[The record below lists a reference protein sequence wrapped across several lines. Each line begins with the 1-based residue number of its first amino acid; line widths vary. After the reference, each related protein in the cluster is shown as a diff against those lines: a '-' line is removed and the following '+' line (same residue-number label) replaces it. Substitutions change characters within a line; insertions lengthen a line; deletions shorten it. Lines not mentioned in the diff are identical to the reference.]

1 MSRAMGVLLA
11 VALAALAGWAAG
23 RGQTGLAGLTGLA
36 ALALLARAGWLWL
49 RRRWGLAA
57 LQHGLERLAQGQ
69 PSARLHQPADPALAP
84 LYAAFN
90 RLAARLQQQ
99 RAQSA
104 AEQAQ
109 LQAVLE
115 HMADGV
121 LIVDDQGRV
130 QRLNPAAARLLRL
143 SRETAQGRPFSQ
155 AVWDHRLIEAW
166 RACRD
171 QGHEQVLLLEREGQ
185 TFVHAIFTPLGGTD
199 PGRPCLVILQ
209 DLSRIRRLETVR
221 RDFIAN
227 LSHELRTP
235 LTGLK
240 VLVETLLDLGPSR
253 PEDAARLLLR
263 MDEQVDYLA
272 RLVQDLLDLSRLE
285 AGPARLQLQPMPPAQ
300 VLALAERLR
309 PQAERK
315 GVALEVR
322 SPEPHLPV
330 VLADPDRIA
339 QVVGNLVHNAI
350 KFTPPG
356 GRVTLGAEADG
367 EGVRFVVADTGVGIA
382 AEDLPRVFER
392 FYKGDRA
399 RRSQGSGLGLA
410 IAKHLVEAHGGRI
423 GVESRPGQGS
433 RFWFWLPTAL
443 TER

>member
-1 MSRAMGVLLA
+1 MSRAVGVLLA
-11 VALAALAGWAAG
+11 VALAALAGWAAA
-23 RGQTGLAGLTGLA
+23 RAQTGLAGLAGGA

-49 RRRWGLAA
+49 RHRRGLTA

-69 PSARLHQPADPALAP
+69 PSARLHQPADARLAP

-90 RLAARLQQQ
+90 RLAAGLQQQ

-104 AEQAQ
+104 AGQAQ

-121 LIVDDQGRV
+121 LIVDGQGRV

-143 SRETAQGRPFSQ
+143 ARETAQGRPFSQ
-155 AVWDHRLIEAW
+155 VVWDHRLIEAW

-171 QGHEQVLLLEREGQ
+171 QGREQVHLLEKGGQ

-199 PGRPCLVILQ
+199 AGRACLVILQ

-235 LTGLK
+235 LAGLK
-240 VLVETLLDLGPSR
+240 VLVETLLDLGSAR
-253 PEDAARLLLR
+253 TTDAARLLQR

-285 AGPARLQLQPMPPAQ
+285 AGPARLQLQPLPPAQ

-315 GVALEVR
+315 GVALEIR
-322 SPEPHLPV
+322 PPAARLPA

-356 GRVTLGAEADG
+356 GRVTLWAETDG
-367 EGVRFVVADTGVGIA
+367 EGVRFVVADTGMGIA

-392 FYKGDRA
+392 FYKGDRS

-423 GVESRPGQGS
+423 GVESRLGQGS
-433 RFWFWLPTAL
+433 RFWFWLPAAL